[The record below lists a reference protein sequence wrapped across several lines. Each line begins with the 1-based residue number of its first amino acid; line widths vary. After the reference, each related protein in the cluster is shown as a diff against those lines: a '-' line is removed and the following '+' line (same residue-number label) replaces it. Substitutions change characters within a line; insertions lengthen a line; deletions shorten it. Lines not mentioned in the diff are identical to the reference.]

1 MPPISDARNASSRPA
16 NTATAGACVST
27 GHHAARVLVTGGG
40 GQLASYLAQQ
50 LPAQSTVALARAELD
65 ITDAAAVERA
75 FTEHA
80 PAVVINT
87 AAFNHVDQGESEFE
101 HAFRVNAQGPLN
113 LARACAAANAMLVHV
128 STDYVFG
135 GQPAREPLSEDA
147 LPAPLS
153 VYGAS
158 KLAGEHLVRGSDA
171 RHLIVRTCGLY
182 GSRGSAV
189 KGGNFVR
196 TMLRLAREGRDLRV
210 VDDQHCTPSYARDVA
225 EAIVDLI
232 DADAQGAFHVVNEG
246 SCTWFELA
254 REVFAAAGL
263 QPSLTPI
270 PTAEYPTPARR
281 PPYSVL
287 ATDRMVAVRGRP
299 LRDWRAAVRAYL
311 AELGELTDDVS

>member
-1 MPPISDARNASSRPA
+1 MSGRDD
-16 NTATAGACVST
+16 
-27 GHHAARVLVTGGG
+27 AARTLITGGG

-50 LPAQSTVALARAELD
+50 LPAGSTVALPRAELD
-65 ITDAAAVERA
+65 ITDAPAVERA

-87 AAFNHVDQGESEFE
+87 AAYNHVDQAETEFAR
-101 HAFRVNAQGPLN
+101 AFDVNAQGPLN
-113 LARACAAANAMLVHV
+113 LARACAAANATLVHV

-135 GQPAREPLSEDA
+135 GQAAREPLPEDA

-158 KLAGEHLVRGSDA
+158 KLAGEHLVRGTGV

-210 VDDQHCTPSYARDVA
+210 VNDQHCTPSYARDVA
-225 EAIVDLI
+225 EGIIGLI
-232 DADAQGAFHVVNEG
+232 EANARETFHVVNSG
-246 SCTWFELA
+246 SCTWFEFA
-254 REVFAAAGL
+254 EEIFAAAGL
-263 QPSLTPI
+263 APSLTPVT
-270 PTAEYPTPARR
+270 TAKYPTPARR

-287 ATDRMVAVRGRP
+287 ATDRMVAVRGHP

-311 AELGELTDDVS
+311 AELGELADFAE

>member
-1 MPPISDARNASSRPA
+1 MSPISDARNASSRPNDA
-16 NTATAGACVST
+16 AAAGARVS
-27 GHHAARVLVTGGG
+27 ADQDPARVLVTGGG

-50 LPAQSTVALARAELD
+50 LPAQSTVAFARAELD
-65 ITDAAAVERA
+65 ITDAGAVERA
-75 FTEHA
+75 FAAHA
-80 PAVVINT
+80 PAVVINA
-87 AAFNHVDQGESEFE
+87 AAFNHVDQGESKLDL
-101 HAFRVNAQGPLN
+101 AFRVNAQGPLN
-113 LARACAAANAMLVHV
+113 LARACASADAMLVHV

-135 GQPAREPLSEDA
+135 GQPARTPLSEDA

-153 VYGAS
+153 VYGVS
-158 KLAGEHLVRGSDA
+158 KLAGEHLVRGA
-171 RHLIVRTCGLY
+171 ATRHLIVRTCGLY

-232 DADAQGAFHVVNEG
+232 EADARGTFHVVNDG
-246 SCTWFELA
+246 ACTWFEFA
-254 REVFAAAGL
+254 REIFAAAGL
-263 QPSLTPI
+263 QPSLAPI

-287 ATDRMVAVRGRP
+287 ATDRMIAVRGRP
-299 LRDWRAAVRAYL
+299 LRNWRKAVRAYL
-311 AELGELTDDVS
+311 AELGELAGIAE

>member
-1 MPPISDARNASSRPA
+1 M
-16 NTATAGACVST
+16 AGACVSA
-27 GHHAARVLVTGGG
+27 GRDAARVLVTGGG
-40 GQLASYLAQQ
+40 GQLATYLAQR
-50 LPAQSTVALARAELD
+50 LPAQSTVALAHAELD
-65 ITDAAAVERA
+65 ITDAGSVERA
-75 FTEHA
+75 FAAHA

-87 AAFNHVDQGESEFE
+87 AAFNHVDQGEREFE
-101 HAFRVNAQGPLN
+101 RAFSVNAQGPLN
-113 LARACAAANAMLVHV
+113 LARACAAANALLVHV

-135 GQPAREPLSEDA
+135 GQSAREPLSEDA

-158 KLAGEHLVRGSDA
+158 KLAGEHLVRGCGA

-210 VDDQHCTPSYARDVA
+210 VNDQHCTPSYARDVA
-225 EAIVDLI
+225 EEIVDLI
-232 DADAQGAFHVVNEG
+232 DADAQGTFHVVNDG
-246 SCTWFELA
+246 SCTWFEFA

-263 QPSLTPI
+263 KPSLEPI

-281 PPYSVL
+281 PAYSVL

-299 LRDWRAAVRAYL
+299 LRHWRVAVRAYL
-311 AELGELTDDVS
+311 AELGELADAVG

>member
-1 MPPISDARNASSRPA
+1 MS
-16 NTATAGACVST
+16 AGND
-27 GHHAARVLVTGGG
+27 AARVLLTGGG

-50 LPAQSTVALARAELD
+50 LPADSTVALTRAELD
-65 ITDAAAVERA
+65 VTDATAVERA
-75 FTEHA
+75 FAEHA

-87 AAFNHVDQGESEFE
+87 AAFNHVDMAETEFAR
-101 HAFRVNAQGPLN
+101 AFGVNAKGPLN
-113 LARACAAANAMLVHV
+113 LARACAAAGATLVHV

-135 GQPAREPLSEDA
+135 GQTAREPLAEDA

-158 KLAGEHLVRGSDA
+158 KLAGEHLVRGTGV

-210 VDDQHCTPSYARDVA
+210 VNDQHCTPSYARDVA
-225 EAIVDLI
+225 GAIIDLI
-232 DADAQGAFHVVNEG
+232 QADARGAFHVVNDG
-246 SCTWFELA
+246 ACTWFEFA
-254 REVFAAAGL
+254 QEIFAAAGL
-263 QPSLTPI
+263 QPSLTPVT
-270 PTAEYPTPARR
+270 TAEYPTPARR

-287 ATDRMVAVRGRP
+287 STARMVAARGRP
-299 LRDWRAAVRAYL
+299 LRSWRAAVRAYL
-311 AELGELTDDVS
+311 AELGELAGIAE

>member
-1 MPPISDARNASSRPA
+1 MSSGPD
-16 NTATAGACVST
+16 
-27 GHHAARVLVTGGG
+27 AARVLITGGG

-50 LPAQSTVALARAELD
+50 LPADSTVALPRAELD
-65 ITDAAAVERA
+65 VTDDAAVERA

-87 AAFNHVDQGESEFE
+87 AAFNHVDMAETEFAR
-101 HAFRVNAQGPLN
+101 AFSVNAEGPLN
-113 LARACAAANAMLVHV
+113 LARACEAADAMLVHV

-135 GQPAREPLSEDA
+135 GQSAREPLSEEA
-147 LPAPLS
+147 LPVPLS

-158 KLAGEHLVRGSDA
+158 KLAGEHLVRVTGV

-210 VDDQHCTPSYARDVA
+210 VTDQHCTPSYARDVA
-225 EAIVDLI
+225 EGIVDLI
-232 DADAQGAFHVVNEG
+232 QADARGAFHVVNDG
-246 SCTWFELA
+246 SCTWFEFA
-254 REVFAAAGL
+254 QEIFAAAGL
-263 QPSLTPI
+263 APSLTPVT
-270 PTAEYPTPARR
+270 TAEYPTPARR

-287 ATDRMVAVRGRP
+287 DTARMVAARGRP

-311 AELGELTDDVS
+311 AELGELTGAQG

>member
-1 MPPISDARNASSRPA
+1 MSS
-16 NTATAGACVST
+16 
-27 GHHAARVLVTGGG
+27 GHDAARVLITGGG

-50 LPAQSTVALARAELD
+50 LPAESTVTLPRAELD
-65 ITDAAAVERA
+65 VTDVAAVDRA
-75 FTEHA
+75 FGEHA
-80 PAVVINT
+80 LRVVINT
-87 AAFNHVDQGESEFE
+87 AAFNHVDKGESEFE
-101 HAFRVNAQGPLN
+101 RAFRVNAQGPLN
-113 LARACAAANAMLVHV
+113 LARACASAGATLVHV

-135 GQPAREPLSEDA
+135 GQTAREPLAEDD

-158 KLAGEHLVRGSDA
+158 KLAGEHLVRGTGV

-210 VDDQHCTPSYARDVA
+210 VNDQHCTPSYARDVA
-225 EAIVDLI
+225 EGIVDLI
-232 DADAQGAFHVVNEG
+232 QADARGTLHVVNDG
-246 SCTWFELA
+246 ACTWFEFA
-254 REVFAAAGL
+254 REIFAAAGL
-263 QPSLTPI
+263 QPSLTPVT
-270 PTAEYPTPARR
+270 TAEYPTPARR

-287 ATDRMVAVRGRP
+287 ATERMVGVRGRP

-311 AELGELTDDVS
+311 AELGELAGAGG

>member
-1 MPPISDARNASSRPA
+1 MTPRH
-16 NTATAGACVST
+16 AGT
-27 GHHAARVLVTGGG
+27 DTARVLLTGGG
-40 GQLASYLAQQ
+40 GQLASYLAQL
-50 LPAQSTVALARAELD
+50 LPANTTVALTRAELD
-65 ITDAAAVERA
+65 VTDAAAVDRA
-75 FTEHA
+75 FAEHA
-80 PAVVINT
+80 PDVVINT
-87 AAFNHVDQGESEFE
+87 AAFNHVDLGESEFA
-101 HAFRVNAQGPLN
+101 HAFHVNAEGPLT
-113 LARACAAANAMLVHV
+113 LARACAAADATLVHV

-135 GQPAREPLSEDA
+135 GQAARAPLSEDA

-158 KLAGEHLVRGSDA
+158 KLAGEHLVRGSGA
-171 RHLIVRTCGLY
+171 RHMIVRTCGLY

-210 VDDQHCTPSYARDVA
+210 VNDQHCTPSYARDVA

-232 DADAQGAFHVVNEG
+232 RADAQGAFHVVNDG
-246 SCTWFELA
+246 ACTWFEFA
-254 REVFAAAGL
+254 REIFAAAGL
-263 QPSLTPI
+263 QPSLTPVT
-270 PTAEYPTPARR
+270 TAEYPTPARR

-311 AELGELTDDVS
+311 AEMGELADASG

>member
-1 MPPISDARNASSRPA
+1 M
-16 NTATAGACVST
+16 AGASVST
-27 GHHAARVLVTGGG
+27 GHDSARTLITGGG

-50 LPAQSTVALARAELD
+50 LPADSTVALPRAELD
-65 ITDAAAVERA
+65 ITDAPAVEHA
-75 FTEHA
+75 FAEHA

-87 AAFNHVDQGESEFE
+87 AAYNHVDQAETEFAR
-101 HAFRVNAQGPLN
+101 AFRVNAEGPLT
-113 LARACAAANAMLVHV
+113 LARACATAGAMLVHV

-135 GQPAREPLSEDA
+135 GQSAREPLSEDA

-158 KLAGEHLVRGSDA
+158 KLAGEHLVRVTGV

-210 VDDQHCTPSYARDVA
+210 VNDQHCTPSYARDVA
-225 EAIVDLI
+225 EAIGDLI
-232 DADAQGAFHVVNEG
+232 QADAEGAFHVVNDG
-246 SCTWFELA
+246 SCTWFEFA
-254 REVFAAAGL
+254 REIFAAAGL
-263 QPSLTPI
+263 EPSLTPVT
-270 PTAEYPTPARR
+270 TAEYLTPARR

-287 ATDRMVAVRGRP
+287 ATDRMIAARGRP

-311 AELGELTDDVS
+311 AELGELVGAES

>member
-1 MPPISDARNASSRPA
+1 MSERHN
-16 NTATAGACVST
+16 
-27 GHHAARVLVTGGG
+27 AARVLVTGGG

-50 LPAQSTVALARAELD
+50 LPVESTVALARAELD
-65 ITDAAAVERA
+65 VTDAGSVERA
-75 FTEHA
+75 FTEHT

-87 AAFNHVDQGESEFE
+87 AAFNHVDQAETEFD

-113 LARACAAANAMLVHV
+113 LARACAAASAMLVHV

-135 GQPAREPLSEDA
+135 GQSARTPLSEDA
-147 LPAPLS
+147 LPAPVS

-158 KLAGEHLVRGSDA
+158 KLAGEHLVRGA
-171 RHLIVRTCGLY
+171 APRHLIVRTCGLY

-196 TMLRLAREGRDLRV
+196 TMLRLARQGRDLRV

-232 DADAQGAFHVVNEG
+232 EADARGTFHVVNDG
-246 SCTWFELA
+246 SCTWFEFA
-254 REVFAAAGL
+254 REIFAAAGL
-263 QPSLTPI
+263 QPSLAPI
-270 PTAEYPTPARR
+270 PTAEYPTPAKR

-287 ATDRMVAVRGRP
+287 ATDRMTAVRGRP
-299 LRDWRAAVRAYL
+299 LRDWRDAVRAYL
-311 AELGELTDDVS
+311 IELADTAD

>member
-1 MPPISDARNASSRPA
+1 M
-16 NTATAGACVST
+16 T
-27 GHHAARVLVTGGG
+27 GDHDAARILLTGGG
-40 GQLASYLAQQ
+40 GQLASYLVQQ
-50 LPAQSTVALARAELD
+50 LPAESTVALPRAQLD
-65 ITDAAAVERA
+65 VTDAEAVDRA
-75 FTEHA
+75 FAEHA

-87 AAFNHVDQGESEFE
+87 AAYNHVDQAEAEFAR
-101 HAFRVNAQGPLN
+101 AFRVNAEGPLT
-113 LARACAAANAMLVHV
+113 LARACAAANATLVHV

-135 GQPAREPLSEDA
+135 GQSAREPLSEVA

-158 KLAGEHLVRGSDA
+158 KLAGEHLVRTTGV

-210 VDDQHCTPSYARDVA
+210 VNDQHCTPSYARDVA
-225 EAIVDLI
+225 EGIVDLI
-232 DADAQGAFHVVNEG
+232 EADAQGAYHVVNEG
-246 SCTWFELA
+246 YCTWFEFA
-254 REVFAAAGL
+254 REIFAAAGL
-263 QPSLTPI
+263 APSLTPVT
-270 PTAEYPTPARR
+270 TAEYPTPARR

-287 ATDRMVAVRGRP
+287 ATGRMVAARGRP

-311 AELGELTDDVS
+311 AEMGELADVDG